1 MAFIPTNKPHKNTE
15 AEKMWTDLKGNR
27 QRIYQT
33 ISHLFLEL
41 RYYAV
46 NMADKNCRS
55 NFSQR
60 PNILPFKVK
69 VKQTFERNNLNCVFT
84 CKL

>member
-33 ISHLFLEL
+33 LYNELCKARVLIGLE
-41 RYYAV
+41 
-46 NMADKNCRS
+46 
-55 NFSQR
+55 
-60 PNILPFKVK
+60 
-69 VKQTFERNNLNCVFT
+69 ECVIRV
-84 CKL
+84 